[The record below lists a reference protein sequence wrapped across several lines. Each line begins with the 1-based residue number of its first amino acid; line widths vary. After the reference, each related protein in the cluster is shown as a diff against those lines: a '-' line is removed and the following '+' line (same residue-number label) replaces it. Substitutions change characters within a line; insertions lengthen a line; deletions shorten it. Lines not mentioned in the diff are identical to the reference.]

1 MVANNITRLLDSQG
15 ARYKVFELPEEKLSA
30 SETADRLQITLDLV
44 YKTIVLINERT
55 RKYFLAIVPGNREVD
70 LKAIAATLGEKKI
83 RMTTLVE
90 AEKATGL
97 KTGGISPLALLNKGF
112 KMLLDESASS
122 VDEIHISGGQRGLNI
137 RIRVDDLL
145 RITHATLAAISRE

>member
-55 RKYFLAIVPGNREVD
+55 RKYILAIVPGNREVD
-70 LKAIAATLGEKKI
+70 LKSIAATLGEKKI

>member
-70 LKAIAATLGEKKI
+70 LKSIAATLGEKKI